1 MNELY
6 LILEDGTIIKGKSFG
21 YSGEATGEL
30 VFTTAMTGYIET
42 LTDPSYYGQIV
53 IQSFPLIGN
62 YGIINEDF
70 ESDKP
75 AMSAYIV
82 REYCDT
88 PSNFR
93 CNQTLDEYLKQ
104 NKIIGMYDVDTR
116 GLIKKIRSQRT
127 MAAKIVTSLTGISDL
142 KEYKIT
148 DSVNSVSV
156 KHISEI
162 SPIDYQRHIVLWD
175 FGAKA
180 NIIKSLTARNCRVT
194 VVPADTTAVEIIDLN
209 PDGVMLSNGPGDPA
223 ENINIISE
231 IRKLISTDISIFGI
245 CLGHQLI
252 ALASGG
258 ETYKLKYGHRGA
270 NHPVKS
276 IKENKVYITSQNH
289 GYAVD
294 MDSIPNDMEIT
305 WINVNDN
312 TCEGLRLKTR
322 PVYTVQ
328 FHPEACGGPHDTM
341 FLFDDFI
348 KIIDTKKGLK
358 YAVR

>member
-6 LILEDGTIIKGKSFG
+6 LILEDGTVITGKSFG
-21 YSGEATGEL
+21 YSGEVIGEL

-93 CNQTLDEYLKQ
+93 CNQTIDEYLKQ
-104 NKIIGMYDVDTR
+104 HKIVGMYDVDTR

-127 MAAKIVTSLTGISDL
+127 MTAKIVTSLTDITDL

-148 DSVNSVSV
+148 DAVNSVSI
-156 KHISEI
+156 KHISET
-162 SPIDYQRHIVLWD
+162 SPIDYKRHIVLWD

-180 NIIKSLTARNCRVT
+180 NIIKSLTSRNCKVT
-194 VVPADTTAVEIIDLN
+194 AVPSDTTADEIMSLN
-209 PDGVMLSNGPGDPA
+209 PDGIMLSNGPGDPA
-223 ENINIISE
+223 ENTKIISE
-231 IRKLISTDISIFGI
+231 IKKLISMDIPIFGI

-252 ALASGG
+252 ALASGAA
-258 ETYKLKYGHRGA
+258 TYKLKYGHRGV

-276 IKENKVYITSQNH
+276 LSENKVYITSQNH

-294 MDSIPNDMEIT
+294 MNSIPNDMEIT

-312 TCEGLRLKTR
+312 TCEGLQLISH
-322 PVYTVQ
+322 PVYSVQ

-348 KIIDTKKGLK
+348 NNVDIKKGLK